1 VRLHPHPIPL
11 RPFSCPCGFDPRT
24 TLRSLFQTAAALGV
38 SPLQSFLPSANHDG
52 FVTRRSPPDVSPAF
66 GAGPIF
72 RGLRR
77 PMIRFQLRS
86 ISSWLVRCSLGF
98 SVRFHG
104 SLMCLQ
110 WVTPGGAP
118 NPLMPFCSQV
128 TLLLRLQRL
137 STHTTGVP
145 FPKEGADRPSVFCPS
160 ESGEPVCF
168 LLHFPWGHPR
178 SLLATTLA
186 LRSPDFPLA
195 PWKAP
200 AITCDLGQFQNFRN
214 RSSLFSEA
222 L

>member
-160 ESGEPVCF
+160 ESGEPGSGSGRDTSARRGLPHVLSPERDPGRIYFC
-168 LLHFPWGHPR
+168 PPK
-178 SLLATTLA
+178 
-186 LRSPDFPLA
+186 LRSWTKTFHPETFHL
-195 PWKAP
+195 
-200 AITCDLGQFQNFRN
+200 
-214 RSSLFSEA
+214 
-222 L
+222 